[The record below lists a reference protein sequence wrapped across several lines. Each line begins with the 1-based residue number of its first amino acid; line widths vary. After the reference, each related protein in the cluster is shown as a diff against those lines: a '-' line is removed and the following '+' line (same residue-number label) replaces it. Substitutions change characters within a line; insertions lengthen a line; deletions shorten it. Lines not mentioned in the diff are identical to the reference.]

1 MFETRLLT
9 RLNLR
14 ELKNLA
20 NFFPYSSQA
29 KLWRLGKILRR
40 DLQIAIVQK
49 SATKYFVLEYY
60 LAGA

>member
-1 MFETRLLT
+1 MRSLT
-9 RLNLR
+9 HLNLR
-14 ELKNLA
+14 ELKNLV

-29 KLWRLGKILRR
+29 KLWRLGKNLWW

-49 SATKYFVLEYY
+49 LATKHFILEYY